1 MATAAALVPLE
12 EYLRT
17 TYHPDRDWV
26 DGELKERNVG
36 EGQHATIQ
44 TFLGYL
50 FRTNRDAWNTRALT
64 EQRVQTSARHYR
76 VADLYVALYSN
87 PIEPIVHTPPLL
99 CIEILSK
106 DDRMSEMQDKIED
119 YLGMGTR
126 TVWVIDPLCRR
137 AFSTDY
143 AGLAGAVPD
152 FLTVR
157 DTPIQ
162 ISVESI
168 FAELE

>member
-1 MATAAALVPLE
+1 MATTATLVPLK

-44 TFLGYL
+44 TFLAYL
-50 FRTNRDAWNTRALT
+50 FRTQRDAWNTRALT
-64 EQRVQTSARHYR
+64 EQRVQTSAEHYR
-76 VADLYVALYSN
+76 VADVCVALQSN
-87 PIEPIVHTPPLL
+87 PIEPIVRTAPLL

-106 DDRMSEMQDKIED
+106 DDRMSEMQEKIED

-126 TVWVIDPLCRR
+126 TVWVIDPQRRR

-143 AGLAGAVPD
+143 AGLAVAVPD
-152 FLTVR
+152 FLTVKG
-157 DTPIQ
+157 TPIQ
-162 ISVESI
+162 VSIEAI